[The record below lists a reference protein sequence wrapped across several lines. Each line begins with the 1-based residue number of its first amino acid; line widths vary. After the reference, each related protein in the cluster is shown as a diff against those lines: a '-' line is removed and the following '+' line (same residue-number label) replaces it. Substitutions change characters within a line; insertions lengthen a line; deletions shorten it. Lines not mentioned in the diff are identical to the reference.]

1 MPFDHD
7 DQGTET
13 IASRILSMSTQ
24 KLQIS
29 DWFLLEHEKMEDN
42 FPDLPSEQEGG
53 SSAINAAAPNNQT
66 QSLQPVKKPAKA
78 APPGGKG
85 TPKVS
90 AKNRLDTLALLLHA
104 QYATHLWNWLIS
116 R

>member
-1 MPFDHD
+1 MPSDHD

-13 IASRILSMSTQ
+13 IASKVLSMSTQ

-53 SSAINAAAPNNQT
+53 SSAIDAAAPQQADPKSAT
-66 QSLQPVKKPAKA
+66 SKKPAKT
-78 APPGGKG
+78 APPGGKR
-85 TPKVS
+85 TLQFS
-90 AKNRLDTLALLLHA
+90 ANNRLDTFALLFA
-104 QYATHLWNWLIS
+104 VCS
-116 R
+116 MC